1 MPLFKNSLDSPTAPV
16 LRAALPGGH
25 FRSKIWGIRASYP
38 MDQEET
44 KDRFLEVY
52 DRYADDIFRFCVLKV
67 SSRDVALDLS
77 QETFMRFWQ
86 QLRKGTIIENERALL
101 YTIARNLVI
110 DWYRKRKDQSLDTLS
125 EAGFEFAGDDQRN
138 VTERAQIREVLA
150 VIATLEESS
159 REALTLRFVDGLSP
173 QDIALLSNE
182 TANAVSVRI
191 NRALKK
197 VQEHLH
203 VHD

>member
-1 MPLFKNSLDSPTAPV
+1 
-16 LRAALPGGH
+16 
-25 FRSKIWGIRASYP
+25 

-44 KDRFLEVY
+44 KDSFLEVY

-67 SSRDVALDLS
+67 SSREVALDLS

-86 QLRKGTIIENERALL
+86 QLRGGSIVENERALL

-110 DWYRKRKDQSLDTLS
+110 DWYRKRKEQSLDVLTD
-125 EAGFEFAGDDQRN
+125 AGFEFAGDDERT
-138 VTERAQIREVLA
+138 VTERAHIREVLD
-150 VIATLEESS
+150 VVNGLDEPS
-159 REALTLRFVDGLSP
+159 REALTLRFVEGLSP
-173 QDIALLSNE
+173 KDIAALSGE